1 LPMETMTAPNAK
13 TAKAPALTVPLSM
26 ILRADEAIE

>member
-1 LPMETMTAPNAK
+1 MMALNAK

-26 ILRADEAIE
+26 VFRADEAIE